1 MSTTR
6 GWHSVDKRPARQG
19 PNLTGLGLA
28 NARLR
33 SGGFWLA
40 RVAMLWALALF
51 FGLPLLWLVLAPS
64 KTNGQLGTTAPLSFG
79 SFSNYGTAFHNLF
92 NAQGGVFVTWLE
104 NSFIYV
110 AASVAIALVLS
121 ICAGYALAMFQFPG
135 RRAVL
140 IATLIAM
147 ITPSAALVLPVFL
160 EMSLFH
166 LLNTAFA
173 VILPSGFFPF
183 GAYLSYVYFSTSLPR
198 EIVEGA
204 RMDGAREF
212 AIFRSI
218 ALPLAKPLLGLVGF
232 FAFVGQWNNFFLV
245 SVMISSPGRYNLQ
258 VGMSTLLSGAFFA
271 NPSVPIAAGIL
282 RPELALGGMLLAA
295 PVVVVFLFVQ
305 RYLIRGLLAGYGIG

>member
-1 MSTTR
+1 MAGPGTQQDERPTR
-6 GWHSVDKRPARQG
+6 YDG
-19 PNLTGLGLA
+19 
-28 NARLR
+28 
-33 SGGFWLA
+33 
-40 RVAMLWALALF
+40 
-51 FGLPLLWLVLAPS
+51 
-64 KTNGQLGTTAPLSFG
+64 PLSFG
-79 SFSNYGTAFHNLF
+79 SFGNYETAFHNLF
-92 NAQGGVFVTWLE
+92 NAQGGIFVTWLE

-198 EIVEGA
+198 EIVEGRA
-204 RMDGAREF
+204 WT
-212 AIFRSI
+212 
-218 ALPLAKPLLGLVGF
+218 ALASSQYSGPLRCHWPSRCWAWLASSHLLASG
-232 FAFVGQWNNFFLV
+232 NNFFLV

-282 RPELALGGMLLAA
+282 RPELAL
-295 PVVVVFLFVQ
+295 
-305 RYLIRGLLAGYGIG
+305 AGCCSRPQL